1 MVSTQILQSV
11 LDELKSITR
20 IDLCV
25 TNPDGK
31 LEAGTFEL
39 DEQELDLSE
48 IRNFAHSGADSQEIR
63 GYHFFKVLDEI
74 SLEYVLIAKGSSD
87 DVYMIG
93 KVAVSNIQNLV
104 VAYKERFDKNDFI
117 QNLLLDNLL
126 LVDIYNNAKK
136 LYIEID
142 TKRVVFLIET
152 QVEKDSF
159 AMETLRQ
166 LYGNSEVDFIT
177 AVDDRNIVMVKQ
189 LQGNETNSDLKNI
202 AKKLIDALNTGASS
216 GVRIAYGAVVNTIK
230 DVSKS
235 FKEAKMALDVCK
247 IFYADKKIISYS
259 ELGIGRL
266 IYQLPVPL
274 CYTFLSEVFRDGQL
288 DDVDE
293 ETLITINSF
302 FDNSLNI
309 SETSRKLFVHRN
321 TLVYRIEKLYRS
333 TGLDIRVFEDALI
346 FKIALMVKGYL
357 EYKRTLYL
365 DNDKNR

>member
-1 MVSTQILQSV
+1 MVSTQILQAA
-11 LDELKSITR
+11 LDDLKSITR
-20 IDLCV
+20 VDLCI
-25 TNPDGK
+25 TNPEGK
-31 LEAGTFEL
+31 LEAGTFEI
-39 DEQELDLSE
+39 DEQELNIME
-48 IRNFAHSGADSQEIR
+48 IRSFAQSGADSQEIR
-63 GYHFFKVLDEI
+63 GYHFFKVFDEM

-93 KVAVSNIQNLV
+93 KVAVSEIQNLV

-136 LYIEID
+136 LYIDID
-142 TKRVVFLIET
+142 TRRVVFLIET
-152 QVEKDSF
+152 KLEKDTS
-159 AMETLRQ
+159 AMETVRNI
-166 LYGNSEVDFIT
+166 YGNNENDFIT
-177 AVDDRNIVMVKQ
+177 AVDDKNLVMVKSLEDDENEKD
-189 LQGNETNSDLKNI
+189 LQKI
-202 AKKLIDALNTGASS
+202 AQTLLDTLNAEAMSS
-216 GVRIAYGAVVNTIK
+216 VHISYGGVVNTIK

-235 FKEAKMALDVCK
+235 FKEAKMALEVGK
-247 IFYADKKIISYS
+247 IFYADKMVISYS

-274 CYTFLSEVFRDGQL
+274 CRTFLSEVFRDGQL
-288 DDVDE
+288 DEIDD
-293 ETLITINSF
+293 ETLSTINAF

-357 EYKRTLYL
+357 EYKRVSY
-365 DNDKNR
+365 